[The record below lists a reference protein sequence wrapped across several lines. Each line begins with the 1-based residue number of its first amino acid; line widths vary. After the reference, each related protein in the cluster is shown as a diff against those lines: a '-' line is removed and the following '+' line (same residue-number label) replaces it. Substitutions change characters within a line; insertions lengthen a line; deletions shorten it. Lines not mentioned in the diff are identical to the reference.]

1 MKRNV
6 LMVIVG
12 LALISGPAMAD
23 SLTVNATAAMNGTN
37 YGLEVAHDNSSVAYV
52 QDDTPA
58 GESIY
63 RFSYLFDPNSVAGT
77 GSGDWTMTLFGA
89 MGPNP
94 RPNNG
99 ANPCPLN
106 ANIPVFP
113 MRVTLIA
120 TGAGSSTPVVRATMM
135 SNICGVVGASAFVL
149 SPSGPAKICGY
160 FIQGVGPVPG
170 PQSPGEV
177 GIAVVGTGDA
187 CPSDGDPSYKTVST
201 NNDEHNVTLA
211 RMGSL
216 GTNGFGAGENGSVY
230 YDEFESFRT
239 LAP

>member
-1 MKRNV
+1 MKRNF

-12 LALISGPAMAD
+12 LALIASPVAAD
-23 SLTVNATAAMNGTN
+23 TLTVNASAAMAGTN
-37 YGLEVAHDNSSVAYV
+37 YGLDVMHDNSSVAYV
-52 QDDTPA
+52 QDDSPS

-63 RFSYLFDPNSVAGT
+63 RFSYLFDPNNIAGT
-77 GSGDWTMTLFGA
+77 GSSDWTMTLFGA

-120 TGAGSSTPVVRATMM
+120 TGAGSSIPVVRATMM
-135 SNICGVVGASAFVL
+135 SNICGVVGAPAFVL
-149 SPSGPAKICGY
+149 SQAGPVKICGY

-177 GIAVVGTGDA
+177 GIAVVGTAEA
-187 CPSDGDPSYKTVST
+187 CPSAGDPSYKTVST
-201 NNDEHNVTLA
+201 NNDEHNVTIA

-216 GTNGFGAGENGSVY
+216 GTNGFGAGEMGSVY

>member
-6 LMVIVG
+6 MMVIVG
-12 LALISGPAMAD
+12 LALIAGPAMAD
-23 SLTVNATAAMNGTN
+23 TLTVNGTAAMNGTT
-37 YGLEVAHDNSSVAYV
+37 YGLEVVHDNSSVAYV

-63 RFSYLFDPNSVAGT
+63 RFEYLFEPNNIAGT

-89 MGPNP
+89 MGDNP

-135 SNICGVVGASAFVL
+135 SNICGVVGAPAFVL
-149 SPSGPAKICGY
+149 SQAGAVKICGY
-160 FIQGVGPVPG
+160 FIQGAGPVPG
-170 PQSPGEV
+170 PQTPGEV
-177 GIAVVGTGDA
+177 GISVVATGVA
-187 CPSDGDPSYKTVST
+187 CPADGDPSYKTVST
-201 NNDEHNVTLA
+201 NNDEHAVSLA

-216 GTNGFGAGENGSVY
+216 GTNGFGAGEMGPAY
-230 YDEFESFRT
+230 FDEFASFRT